1 MRLVKYLS
9 IAIVSTGLMVLAAA
23 TEAKAVTLEY
33 DRSIGSPGFG
43 SGQLFLPQGI
53 DVQER
58 TGNVFISD
66 SENDRV
72 SVFDQNGNFVKAIG
86 GIGSGL
92 FDETAD
98 LAFDKLTGNLYVG
111 DVKNNQIDVLDAD
124 GNYLRSFGSF
134 SPQIEGRRF
143 YGPGGVAFDAVG
155 NFYVADYTLDAI
167 KAYDRDGNLI
177 KTIGSSGNGAG
188 QFQGPSGLSISEKS
202 GNIYVTDQLNNR
214 FQVLDPQGNPLLVV
228 GGEAGSGRGQ
238 LNGPVAIEVDDE
250 ENIYVGDT
258 FNNRIQVFDK
268 NGNYLSEFG
277 TAVPNATPEPLPP
290 GASLPEP
297 GQFNWTVGAH
307 YDNGKLYVS
316 DFFNSRVQVLNV
328 KGKTSVPEPAS
339 VLGLGLFLI
348 GASAIQLRKRQ
359 QKVAMSLDALDKT
372 AV

>member
-1 MRLVKYLS
+1 MKLVKHLS

-23 TEAKAVTLEY
+23 TEAKSVTLEY

-72 SVFDQNGNFVKAIG
+72 SVFDQNGDFVKAIG

-98 LAFDKLTGNLYVG
+98 LAFDKLSGNLYVG

-134 SPQIEGRRF
+134 SPQIEGRPF
-143 YGPGGVAFDAVG
+143 YGPGGVAFDATG
-155 NFYVADYTLDAI
+155 NFYVNDYTADEI
-167 KAYDRDGNLI
+167 KVFDRDGNLI
-177 KTIGSSGNGAG
+177 KTIGSSGNAPG
-188 QFQGPSGLSISEKS
+188 QFLGPSGLSISEKS
-202 GNIYVTDQLNNR
+202 GNIYVTDFLNNR
-214 FQVLDPQGNPLLVV
+214 IQVLNPQGEPILVF
-228 GGEAGSGRGQ
+228 GELGTKAGQFNS
-238 LNGPVAIEVDDE
+238 PVAIEVDDE

-258 FNNRIQVFDK
+258 FNSRIQVFDK

-277 TAVPNATPEPLPP
+277 TAVPNATPEPLAP

-328 KGKTSVPEPAS
+328 KGKTSIPEPTS
-339 VLGLGLFLI
+339 VFGLGLFLI

-359 QKVAMSLDALDKT
+359 QKVAMSLDELEKT
-372 AV
+372 GV